1 MNSFLDSEFQGFV
14 HRGDTSIF
22 LENTI
27 EAFQSAVSLGYQYL
41 ETDLRETSDGKIITF
56 HDPNLKRI
64 TGANITISETKFS
77 DIRMRRLPS
86 RETIPTIDEL
96 LEEFPDS
103 FFNMDLK
110 VNQIEEKVLKKINS
124 HNALERVC
132 LGSFNSK
139 TIKKINSLE
148 PKILTSMG
156 ISQVIK
162 YKFFQKKNLSK
173 LIQIP
178 THWNGIKVITKK
190 FIDRLHNDGLKV
202 HVWTVNKETEM
213 QSLIDLGVDGIMT
226 DNASG
231 LIEVMKQNKF
241 I

>member
-27 EAFQSAVSLGYQYL
+27 EAFQSAVSLGYEYL
-41 ETDLRETSDGKIITF
+41 ETDLRETADGKIITF

-132 LGSFNSK
+132 LGSFNSR

-156 ISQVIK
+156 ISQVIM

-202 HVWTVNKETEM
+202 HVWTINKETEM

-231 LIEVMKQNKF
+231 LIKVMKQNKF

>member
-14 HRGDTSIF
+14 HRGDTSFFI
-22 LENTI
+22 ENTI
-27 EAFQSAVSLGYQYL
+27 EAFQSAVSSGYEYL
-41 ETDLRETSDGKIITF
+41 ETDLRETADDKIITF

-86 RETIPTIDEL
+86 GETIPTIDEL

-110 VNQIEEKVLKKINS
+110 VSHIEEKVLRKINS

-132 LGSFNSK
+132 LGSFNSR
-139 TIKKINSLE
+139 TIKKINALE

-156 ISQVIK
+156 VSQVIM
-162 YKFFQKKNLSK
+162 YKFFWKKTNSR

-178 THWNGIKVITKK
+178 TSRYGIKVVTKN
-190 FIDRLHNDGLKV
+190 FIDRLHEDGYKV
-202 HVWTVNKETEM
+202 HVWTINSESQM
-213 QSLIDLGVDGIMT
+213 QTLIDLGVDGIMT
-226 DNASG
+226 DNAPG
-231 LIEVMKQNKF
+231 LMSVMRQNKL

>member
-103 FFNMDLK
+103 FINMDLK

-156 ISQVIK
+156 ISQVIM

-178 THWNGIKVITKK
+178 THWKGIKVITKK

-202 HVWTVNKETEM
+202 HVWTINKEKEM

-231 LIEVMKQNKF
+231 LIKVMKQNKF

>member
-86 RETIPTIDEL
+86 REIIPTIDEL

-156 ISQVIK
+156 ISQVIM
-162 YKFFQKKNLSK
+162 YKFFQKKNISK

-178 THWNGIKVITKK
+178 TRWNGIKVITKK

-202 HVWTVNKETEM
+202 HVWTINKETEM

-231 LIEVMKQNKF
+231 LIKVMKQNKF

>member
-1 MNSFLDSEFQGFV
+1 MSSFLDSEFQGFV

-156 ISQVIK
+156 ISQVIM
-162 YKFFQKKNLSK
+162 YKFFQKKNISK

-202 HVWTVNKETEM
+202 HVWTINKETEM

-231 LIEVMKQNKF
+231 LIKVMKQNKF

>member
-86 RETIPTIDEL
+86 REIIPTIDEL

-139 TIKKINSLE
+139 VIKKINSLE

-156 ISQVIK
+156 ISQVIM
-162 YKFFQKKNLSK
+162 YKFFQKKNISK

-178 THWNGIKVITKK
+178 TRWNGIKVITKK

-202 HVWTVNKETEM
+202 HVWTINKEKEM

-226 DNASG
+226 DNAPG
-231 LIEVMKQNKF
+231 LIKVMKQNKF

>member
-27 EAFQSAVSLGYQYL
+27 EAFQSAVSLGYLYL

-86 RETIPTIDEL
+86 REIIPTIDEL

-139 TIKKINSLE
+139 VIKKINSLE

-156 ISQVIK
+156 ISQVIM
-162 YKFFQKKNLSK
+162 YKFFQKKNISK

-178 THWNGIKVITKK
+178 TRWNGIKVITKK

-202 HVWTVNKETEM
+202 HVWTINKETEM

-231 LIEVMKQNKF
+231 LIKVMKQNKF

>member
-103 FFNMDLK
+103 FINMDLK

-139 TIKKINSLE
+139 VIKKINSLE

-156 ISQVIK
+156 ISQVIM
-162 YKFFQKKNLSK
+162 YKFFQKKNISK

-178 THWNGIKVITKK
+178 TRWNGIKVITKK

-202 HVWTVNKETEM
+202 HVWTINKETEM

-231 LIEVMKQNKF
+231 LIKVMKQNKF

>member
-27 EAFQSAVSLGYQYL
+27 EAFQSAISLGYQYL

-139 TIKKINSLE
+139 VIKKINSLE

-156 ISQVIK
+156 ISQVIM

-178 THWNGIKVITKK
+178 THWKGIKVITKK

-202 HVWTVNKETEM
+202 HVWTINKEKEM

-231 LIEVMKQNKF
+231 LIKVMKQNKF

>member
-27 EAFQSAVSLGYQYL
+27 EAFQSAISLGYQYL

-132 LGSFNSK
+132 LGSFNSR

-156 ISQVIK
+156 ISQVIM
-162 YKFFQKKNLSK
+162 YKFFQKKNISK

-178 THWNGIKVITKK
+178 TRWNGIKVITKK

-202 HVWTVNKETEM
+202 HVWTINKEKEM

-231 LIEVMKQNKF
+231 LIKVMKQNKF

>member
-27 EAFQSAVSLGYQYL
+27 EAFQSAISLGYQYL

-103 FFNMDLK
+103 FINMDLK

-132 LGSFNSK
+132 LGSFNSR

-178 THWNGIKVITKK
+178 THWKGIKVITKK

-231 LIEVMKQNKF
+231 LIKVMKQNKF

>member
-27 EAFQSAVSLGYQYL
+27 EAFQSAVSLGYLYL

-86 RETIPTIDEL
+86 REIIPTIDEL

-139 TIKKINSLE
+139 VIKKINSLE

-156 ISQVIK
+156 ISQVIM
-162 YKFFQKKNLSK
+162 YKFFQKKNISK

-178 THWNGIKVITKK
+178 TRWNGIKVITKK

-231 LIEVMKQNKF
+231 LIKVMKQNKF

>member
-77 DIRMRRLPS
+77 DIRMRRVPS

-156 ISQVIK
+156 ISQVIM

-178 THWNGIKVITKK
+178 THWKGIKVITKK

-202 HVWTVNKETEM
+202 HVWTINKEKEM

-231 LIEVMKQNKF
+231 LIKVMKQNKF

>member
-27 EAFQSAVSLGYQYL
+27 EAFQSAISLGYQYL

-139 TIKKINSLE
+139 IIKKINSLE

-156 ISQVIK
+156 ISQVIM
-162 YKFFQKKNLSK
+162 YKFFQKKNISK

-178 THWNGIKVITKK
+178 TRWNGIKVITKK

-231 LIEVMKQNKF
+231 LIKVMKQNKF

>member
-1 MNSFLDSEFQGFV
+1 MSSFLDSEFQGFV

-156 ISQVIK
+156 ISQVIM

-202 HVWTVNKETEM
+202 HVWTINKETEM

-231 LIEVMKQNKF
+231 LIKVMKQNKF

>member
-139 TIKKINSLE
+139 VIKKINSLE

-156 ISQVIK
+156 ISQVIM
-162 YKFFQKKNLSK
+162 YKFFQKKNISK

-178 THWNGIKVITKK
+178 TRWNGIKVITKK

-231 LIEVMKQNKF
+231 LIKVMKQNKF

>member
-1 MNSFLDSEFQGFV
+1 MNSFLDSKFQGFV

-27 EAFQSAVSLGYQYL
+27 EAFQSAISLGYQYL

-124 HNALERVC
+124 HNAIERVC

-139 TIKKINSLE
+139 VIKKINSLE

-156 ISQVIK
+156 ISQVIM

-178 THWNGIKVITKK
+178 TLWNGIKVITKK

-202 HVWTVNKETEM
+202 HVWTINKETEM

-231 LIEVMKQNKF
+231 LIKVMKQNKF